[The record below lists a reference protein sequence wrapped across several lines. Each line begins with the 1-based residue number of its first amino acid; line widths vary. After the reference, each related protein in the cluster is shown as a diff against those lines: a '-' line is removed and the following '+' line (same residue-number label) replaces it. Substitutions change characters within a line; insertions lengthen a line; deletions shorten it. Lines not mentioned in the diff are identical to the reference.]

1 MPLQNF
7 KRLLCKNLREFDSDP
22 RKIRSFRFGWTA
34 HLTIN
39 RTFVFS
45 IMIWNRIKFS
55 LFEMYSKKLLMNVRY
70 QAPTRIECLLGLY
83 FLLDSEGL
91 MWNVMKAGWIQN
103 DKRWVWSTIDSWDTR
118 LEICF
123 FHRRILDNQILSN
136 SFLHL
141 YVPVQHG
148 KESLCVMFA
157 NTHWEVQLQN
167 IQNIWENLNWM
178 GIIE

>member
-55 LFEMYSKKLLMNVRY
+55 LFELYSKKLLMNVRY
-70 QAPTRIECLLGLY
+70 QATTRIECLLGVY
-83 FLLDSEGL
+83 FLLDSEGF

-136 SFLHL
+136 SFLYL
-141 YVPVQHG
+141 MY
-148 KESLCVMFA
+148 L
-157 NTHWEVQLQN
+157 
-167 IQNIWENLNWM
+167 LNM
-178 GIIE
+178 EKRASVSCLPILTERYRRYEISEKTLT